1 MSERSGSDEL
11 KTRPARD
18 YRSVGQEPKAKKVKG
33 SKERWFELTTQ
44 NMRQRGT
51 AHVARVVCCS
61 ITQIIHSVVT
71 DCTKKQRKITM
82 HHFSQNDCHGP
93 GNGRVK

>member
-18 YRSVGQEPKAKKVKG
+18 YRSVGQEPKVKKVKG

-44 NMRQRGT
+44 NMR
-51 AHVARVVCCS
+51 
-61 ITQIIHSVVT
+61 
-71 DCTKKQRKITM
+71 
-82 HHFSQNDCHGP
+82 
-93 GNGRVK
+93 